1 MNNDTFNLIFEFLN
15 EKHLKDSDFTL
26 KELSNF
32 IDKKESTTLTY
43 LSKKLI
49 GVFVTKVSKSRYKP
63 KDIDKLSKQ
72 GFNDYMSQKSKEVI
86 DSKKEIHERLKDRAI
101 DSFFLAVEIYN
112 RITQKNK
119 NEAFCILIVNS
130 WELLL
135 KSHIARIEGLEN
147 IYYPGREKSLSITD
161 CIKKVFLSEKDNRR
175 RNLEKI
181 IELRDKATHLL
192 IPELNFDI
200 SRIFQ
205 SCVINFLDF
214 LSKEF
219 NDNLM
224 YRLNPGFIALI
235 IDQKNKPDFE
245 KLTINYGERA
255 SRDLKL
261 FLDKFHK
268 EEKENDDIQFAV
280 PIEYRLVLTKKVDES
295 DIQLFKSSSGENKG
309 VIVEVAKDI
318 DTSHPFART
327 ALTDLI
333 NEKCVPD
340 YCKKFTTRDM
350 DAIIHKEKAKA
361 QKQSQFHYGLDH
373 PKIHRYSLS
382 FADFVI
388 DKIKQHDD
396 YIAKCRSN
404 YALYLL
410 NQREKSKIKK
420 YHFSAFFV
428 TH

>member
-1 MNNDTFNLIFEFLN
+1 MNNDTFDLIYEFLN

-26 KELSNF
+26 KELSDF
-32 IDKKESTTLTY
+32 IDKKETTTNTY

-49 GVFVTKVSKSRYKP
+49 GVYVSKVGKSKYKP

-72 GFNDYMSQKSKEVI
+72 RFSDYMSQRSKEVI
-86 DSKKEIHERLKDRAI
+86 DSKKEVHDRLKDRAVE
-101 DSFFLAVEIYN
+101 SFFLAVEIYN
-112 RITQKNK
+112 RITQRNK

-135 KSHIARIEGLEN
+135 KSHIARKEGLEN
-147 IYYPGREKSLSITD
+147 IYYNESERSLSITD
-161 CIKKVFLSEKDNRR
+161 CIKKVFSNEKDNRR

-235 IDQKNKPDFE
+235 IDQKNKPDFK
-245 KLTINYGERA
+245 KLTLNYGERA
-255 SRDLKL
+255 SRDLKE

-318 DTSHPFART
+318 DTSHPFTRT
-327 ALTDLI
+327 SLTYYI
-333 NEKCVPD
+333 NEKCVPA

-350 DAIIHKEKAKA
+350 DAIIHKENVKA
-361 QKQSQFHYGLDH
+361 QKQSQFHYRLDY
-373 PKIHRYSLS
+373 PQIHRYSLS
-382 FADFVI
+382 FAEFVM
-388 DKIKQHDD
+388 DKIEKHAD
-396 YIAKCRSN
+396 YIANCRSN
-404 YALYLL
+404 YATYLL
-410 NQREKSKIKK
+410 DQRNRIKK
-420 YHFSAFFV
+420 
-428 TH
+428 